1 MYIHCNYKIIKFV
14 KNKNNVNKGTSRK
27 RSCAC
32 VCIYCVYIYIFC
44 NERKN
49 GLSRIQRCKSRMQF
63 FSFEILFSRKL
74 SLNVFSQKLGMQ
86 NTHPDEFFKFDF
98 PGHEISSENNFIRTF
113 FAYFSHGGI
122 ETSFS
127 VPLAANIFFFFLF
140 NSIDQIFLYRTRSII
155 LTYSRKIP
163 PRKFARSTSIFPTKR
178 LLIGKLDIMP
188 ESRPIDFLLDAII

>member
-1 MYIHCNYKIIKFV
+1 M
-14 KNKNNVNKGTSRK
+14 
-27 RSCAC
+27 
-32 VCIYCVYIYIFC
+32 CVYIVCIYIFC

-127 VPLAANIFFFFLF
+127 VPLAANIFFSSSLIQSIRYFYIEHVPSFSRIRGKFLQENLLVLHRFSPRSGFWLANSTLCPNLAQSIFCWMRSF
-140 NSIDQIFLYRTRSII
+140 NHYHLAILNYYYVKQ
-155 LTYSRKIP
+155 LTY
-163 PRKFARSTSIFPTKR
+163 F
-178 LLIGKLDIMP
+178 
-188 ESRPIDFLLDAII
+188 

>member
-1 MYIHCNYKIIKFV
+1 M
-14 KNKNNVNKGTSRK
+14 
-27 RSCAC
+27 
-32 VCIYCVYIYIFC
+32 CIYCVYIYIYFVTKERMDYHVYKGVSREC
-44 NERKN
+44 NFFH
-49 GLSRIQRCKSRMQF
+49 LKSF
-63 FSFEILFSRKL
+63 GILFSRKL